1 VTLSLSLSHTLKI
14 PVVALYVVGNE
25 TKKFMDAEQRRLLLE
40 AGVPEDRKQQFH
52 EIFRPSQ
59 LLEERQLSRHLQERV
74 TVLTNE
80 VEETRERLDRLE
92 RERAENAQK

>member
-1 VTLSLSLSHTLKI
+1 VIKL
-14 PVVALYVVGNE
+14 PVAALYVVGNE
-25 TKKFMDAEQRRLLLE
+25 TKKFMDLEHRRLLLE
-40 AGVPEDRKQQFH
+40 AGLPEDKKQQFR
-52 EIFRPSQ
+52 EIFRPTQ

-74 TVLTNE
+74 TVLTNQ